1 VEEQP
6 GKTEISSV
14 DRNDIHQSHSRES
27 PANFPSKSRSM
38 DSYDQ
43 NTAIHSYK
51 GKAAYFSSASNE
63 NPEVTEINYPVTKKA
78 QLSENNKQVSPL
90 PAPVAVNAPT
100 SKSPLSMAGNNNMLT
115 KTSKFLTNPNFGHSL
130 TANKDVN
137 HSVEV
142 IVDHD
147 IEILSPPKP
156 PDTYLKQPTQQQ
168 EQQQQAVSSSRSH
181 YHIPDNVE
189 DSKNYYK
196 NKKELSLQ
204 DDVEKTSSCCPPFFR
219 SRNPNS
225 GANAKDAK
233 IVPNS
238 PIRRTNMFEEF
249 NEENNNNEQ
258 AEEQIRTGQEQEEET
273 AAAEESENI
282 VQATES
288 DDQWNNEEEDLID
301 LLPVEEDFLGKS
313 FVVQIQMKH
322 NSNAANPNNASD
334 IVVDD
339 ETAMEYSLMLQ
350 QMQKI
355 LELPSNNNN
364 RPLSLKSPPSS
375 KPSSKNPLETV
386 SEDDEGGNDEMKK
399 EKEETTGDKQKED
412 GEEGE
417 EDYDD
422 DYFEEESVSFDLS
435 DNEERERIE
444 NEIRLEEFEEAEAEA
459 EAEGQ
464 EKRKDSSEDESF
476 FQLTREVE
484 SSPAS
489 QSITLKK
496 GSNKSSLPNSQ
507 KTTKRAF
514 LTDHLSYSEVIPKY
528 PNHQTSDNSEEQQQ
542 PQEEVEELPPF
553 VADHSLFNETITIQ
567 DEQLNYNSNKVAAEN
582 DLIYYQHVLQESNE
596 LYHKLI
602 DLLSENVFQTGMQ
615 FLSSNE
621 MIDESYSEDEILLKL
636 EDILGLDNLIYI
648 EDMYQLLNY
657 QQFLRD
663 YEQKEPV
670 VEQQS

>member
-1 VEEQP
+1 
-6 GKTEISSV
+6 
-14 DRNDIHQSHSRES
+14 
-27 PANFPSKSRSM
+27 M

-43 NTAIHSYK
+43 NTAVNAYK
-51 GKAAYFSSASNE
+51 GKASYFSSASNE
-63 NPEVTEINYPVTKKA
+63 NPEVTEINYPATEKS
-78 QLSENNKQVSPL
+78 QSSENNKPVSPL
-90 PAPVAVNAPT
+90 PAPAAVNAPT
-100 SKSPLSMAGNNNMLT
+100 SKSPLSMASNNNNTLT

-130 TANKDVN
+130 TANKEST
-137 HSVEV
+137 HAVEV

-156 PDTYLKQPTQQQ
+156 PETYLKQPTQQQ
-168 EQQQQAVSSSRSH
+168 LEQQQQAVSSSRSH

-219 SRNPNS
+219 SRNLSS
-225 GANAKDAK
+225 GANTKDAK

-238 PIRRTNMFEEF
+238 PIRRTNMAEEF
-249 NEENNNNEQ
+249 NEDNHNNEH
-258 AEEQIRTGQEQEEET
+258 AEEQIRTGEEEQEEEE
-273 AAAEESENI
+273 AVAEESENI
-282 VQATES
+282 VQAES

-322 NSNAANPNNASD
+322 NSNAANPSNASD
-334 IVVDD
+334 IVVDE

-364 RPLSLKSPPSS
+364 RPLPMKSPPSS

-399 EKEETTGDKQKED
+399 EKEETGEEKQKE
-412 GEEGE
+412 EQEGE

-444 NEIRLEEFEEAEAEA
+444 NEIRLEEFEDAEGEAQ
-459 EAEGQ
+459 GQ

-476 FQLTREVE
+476 FQLTREIE

-514 LTDHLSYSEVIPKY
+514 LTDHLTYTEVIPKY

-542 PQEEVEELPPF
+542 QSEELPPF